1 MAAGPEVAV
10 SDLACDCHD
19 ALWELLDLLSA
30 LHCEGHFFFEETAQS
45 RLNQDEIRLEDDLR
59 I

>member
-19 ALWELLDLLSA
+19 ALWKLLDLLSA
-30 LHCEGHFFFEETAQS
+30 LHCEGHFFEETAQS
-45 RLNQDEIRLEDDLR
+45 RLNRDEIRLEDYLR